1 MDSFDFKK
9 LKPTNFPDGAYIIIL
24 AAATP
29 TDGVLLS
36 HMKVVVGWPNPV
48 LTTLQA
54 LQEPPQQLLETVN
67 RFLQGPYNKSLFN
80 MAIYE
85 VEDAPHGAAIFGPLT
100 PTIISQDQIASIF
113 NNVETH
119 LVIK

>member
-1 MDSFDFKK
+1 MDAFDFKK
-9 LKPTNFPDGAYIIIL
+9 LKPTNFPDGAYLIIL
-24 AAATP
+24 VGATC
-29 TDGVLLS
+29 TDGVLLL
-36 HMKVVVGWPNPV
+36 HMKVVMGWPNLV

-85 VEDAPHGAAIFGPLT
+85 VDDTHMVPQYSDHSRLQSSAKANMQAPSTMLKLT
-100 PTIISQDQIASIF
+100 
-113 NNVETH
+113 
-119 LVIK
+119 